1 MQARY
6 IKVQSHYGDKK
17 IIRFNNSELSGTI
30 KKRRVVHRE
39 LKEVKLSML
48 SICENGGIIL
58 WKNNNFAD

>member
-1 MQARY
+1 MET
-6 IKVQSHYGDKK
+6 KK

-30 KKRRVVHRE
+30 KKRRVVHRQ